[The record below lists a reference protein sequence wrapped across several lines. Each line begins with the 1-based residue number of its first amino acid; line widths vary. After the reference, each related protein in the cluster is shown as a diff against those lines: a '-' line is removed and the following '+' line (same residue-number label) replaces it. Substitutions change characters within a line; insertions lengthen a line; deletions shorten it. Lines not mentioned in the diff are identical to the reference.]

1 MSTFIKGEKITD
13 HYKLEDELGR
23 YPLTLYPTVFL
34 KFFILEDPS
43 QLCVAL

>member
-23 YPLTLYPTVFL
+23 YSPLSLTLFL
-34 KFFILEDPS
+34 ISSPLVEVPS
-43 QLCVAL
+43 PS